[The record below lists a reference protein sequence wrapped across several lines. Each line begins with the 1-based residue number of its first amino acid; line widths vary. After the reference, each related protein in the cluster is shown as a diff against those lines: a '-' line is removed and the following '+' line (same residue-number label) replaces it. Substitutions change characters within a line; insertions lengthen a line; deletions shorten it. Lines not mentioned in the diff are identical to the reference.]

1 MKSKIISL
9 AILSACTAHAAAQTA
24 LVVGKVIDEKSRA
37 PLVGVN
43 IKLTNQSDT
52 AFHLYANSLINGE
65 FRFSQVPFGSFT
77 LTATH
82 VGYARI
88 SRVVNVARTTVD
100 LGDLSMSETV
110 IQLSEVV
117 TQGRMPTAIQKADTM
132 EFNARAFK
140 TNPDASAEE
149 LVAKMPG
156 VTVEN
161 NTVKSQG
168 EDIQKV
174 LVDGKPFFGND
185 PSVALRNLPAETI
198 EKIQIF
204 DKQSDQA
211 EFTGFDDGQAAKTMN
226 IVTRPER
233 RNSQFGKTYAGYG
246 NDERYQTGGNLNF
259 FRGDMRL
266 SLIGLSNNI
275 NQQNFAT
282 QDLLGVTGSGGQ
294 RPGLF
299 GGGRRGGGM
308 FSGPRGSGS
317 GEFGGGGNLNIGN
330 FLVGQQNGITST
342 HSVGANFT
350 DTWWDDVQITQ
361 SYFFNVAQNGNNQKL
376 QREYLASPDLP
387 DGNAG
392 STSLYNEAT
401 NSESRNVNHR
411 VDTRL
416 QWTIDSSNSV
426 IFQPQVYFQDNR
438 AASTQLGANTG
449 ADAALLSQA
458 ISNNRSNTNG
468 YNFSGRLVYRHKF
481 DTPGRT
487 ISIDV
492 GGGRNRKDGAG
503 EQQSLA
509 AYYTN
514 AANPSDTVDQHSSLL
529 TNGTSLSSRL
539 VYTEPIS
546 EFNQVLL
553 SYSPSWSKNN
563 SDNKKFS
570 FDPVTQTYNRQI
582 ANLSNAYENTYTT
595 HRVSLGYRL
604 RGADYNAT
612 FDVGV
617 QQATLRGAQTYPFAA
632 SVERKFFDILP
643 SASVNYKFSEQTN
656 LRANYRSSTREPS
669 ISQLQNVVD
678 ISNPLFIATGN
689 PDLKQSLTHFLSAR
703 FGSANAREAR
713 TLFAVLSASFTLDYI
728 ANATITAARDTVVN
742 RGIRL
747 TQGTQLTYPTNLD
760 GYWSLRSF
768 FTYGLPVDFLGS
780 NLNLNTG
787 LTYARI
793 PGMINNWR
801 NITHNSALSA
811 GAVVSSNIS
820 EDIDFTISYTGTY
833 NIARNSLQPEQ
844 NSNYYNHSA
853 SARASIIFGDGFVFR
868 NETSNIL
875 YRGLSANFDRSYWLW
890 NVSLGKKFF
899 ENQRGELRLAVTDLL
914 DQNKSLNRSV
924 TETYIEDTEN
934 RILGRFLM
942 ATFTYT
948 VR

>member
-1 MKSKIISL
+1 MKAKIIPL
-9 AILSACTAHAAAQTA
+9 AMLFACAAHAWGQTA
-24 LVVGKVIDEKSRA
+24 LVVGKVVDDRSRT

-43 IKLTNQSDT
+43 IKLTNQQDT
-52 AFHLYANSLINGE
+52 SLHLYATSLITGE
-65 FRFSQVPFGSFT
+65 FRFSQAPFSTFT

-82 VGYARI
+82 VGYTRI
-88 SRVVNVARTTVD
+88 IRVVNIAKAMVD
-100 LGDLSMSETV
+100 VGELPMNETM
-110 IQLSEVV
+110 IQFGEVV
-117 TQGRMPTAIQKADTM
+117 TQGRMPTAIQKADTT
-132 EFNARAFK
+132 EFNAKAFK

-185 PSVALRNLPAETI
+185 PTLALRNLPAETI

-246 NDERYQTGGNLNF
+246 NDERYQTGGNINF

-266 SLIGLSNNI
+266 SVIGLSNNI
-275 NQQNFAT
+275 NQQNFAM
-282 QDLLGVTGSGGQ
+282 QDLLGVAGGGGQ

-299 GGGRRGGGM
+299 GGGGRRGGGA
-308 FSGPRGSGS
+308 FSGPRAAGGAEFSGGSGGS
-317 GEFGGGGNLNIGN
+317 NLNIGN
-330 FLVGQQNGITST
+330 FLVGQQNGVTST

-350 DTWWDDVQITQ
+350 DTWWDDVQVNQ
-361 SYFFNVAQNGNNQKL
+361 SYFFNVASNGNNQKL
-376 QREYLASPDLP
+376 RREYLASPD
-387 DGNAG
+387 
-392 STSLYNEAT
+392 STTLYNEST
-401 NSESRNVNHR
+401 NSDSKNFNHR

-416 QWTIDSSNSV
+416 QWTIDSSNSL
-426 IFQPQVYFQDNR
+426 ILQPQVYFQENR

-449 ADAALLSQA
+449 ADASLLSEA
-458 ISNNRSNTNG
+458 ISNNQSNTNG
-468 YNFSGRLVYRHKF
+468 YNFTGRLVYRHKF
-481 DTPGRT
+481 DSPGRT
-487 ISIDV
+487 ISIDI

-509 AYYTN
+509 AYYTS
-514 AANPSDTVDQHSSLL
+514 AGNPSDTVDQRSALL

-546 EFNQVLL
+546 EFNQVQV

-563 SDNKKFS
+563 SDNKKFAIN
-570 FDPVTQTYNRQI
+570 PITRTYDRQI
-582 ANLSNAYENTYTT
+582 PNLSNSYENTYLT

-604 RGADYNAT
+604 RNADYNAT
-612 FDVGV
+612 FDVGM

-632 SVERKFFDILP
+632 SVEKKFFDILP
-643 SASVNYKFSEQTN
+643 SASLNYKLSEQTN

-669 ISQLQNVVD
+669 IGQLQNVVD
-678 ISNPLFIATGN
+678 ISNPLFVSTGN
-689 PDLKQSLTHFLSAR
+689 PDLKQSLTHSLSAR
-703 FGSANAREAR
+703 FGSANPREAQ

-728 ANATITAARDTVVN
+728 ANATITASRDTVVN

-747 TQGTQLTYPTNLD
+747 TQGTQLSYPTNLD

-768 FTYGLPVDFLGS
+768 FTYGLPVDLVGS
-780 NLNLNTG
+780 NVNLNAG
-787 LTYARI
+787 LSYSRI
-793 PGMINNWR
+793 PGLVNNWR

-811 GAVVSSNIS
+811 GTVVSSNIS
-820 EDIDFTISYTGTY
+820 EDVDFTISYNGTY
-833 NIARNSLQPEQ
+833 NLARNTLQADQ

-868 NETSNIL
+868 NETSNIV
-875 YRGLSANFDRSYWLW
+875 YTGLSASFDRSYWLW

-899 ENQRGELRLAVTDLL
+899 ENQRGELRIAVTDLL

-934 RILGRFLM
+934 QILGRFLM
-942 ATFTYT
+942 VTFTYT